1 MEVTIPEGT
10 QTLDVLNEDFK
21 IPVLNM
27 LKELKE
33 NRDKELKEVRKTI
46 YKQNDSIDKRIKI
59 IKRTK
64 QKFQS

>member
-1 MEVTIPEGT
+1 M
-10 QTLDVLNEDFK
+10 LNEDLK

-46 YKQNDSIDKRIKI
+46 YKQNDSINKRIKI

-64 QKFQS
+64 QKL